1 MLLIASAESAEGL
14 SPTIRRCF
22 SHEIRMGS
30 LNDEQRSEMLS
41 QSLQGVSQLLNVC
54 EYNDLKFKN
63 MFKTKQLT
71 FNSKKYLL
79 NNFNLDAHIL

>member
-1 MLLIASAESAEGL
+1 MMFYLLMQSVDEVGKFRGHQVLLIASAESTEGL

-54 EYNDLKFKN
+54 EYNA
-63 MFKTKQLT
+63 
-71 FNSKKYLL
+71 L
-79 NNFNLDAHIL
+79 NFF